1 MKKEYI
7 INTIKQ
13 MWKRTIV
20 QSTLI
25 NLLVLLGVVLIAE
38 PHYAFDTD
46 VMMQAQLFNISG
58 TWPTGMVLFSNV
70 YLGRFLKVLCG
81 LPGHLNWYTIFQH
94 VIIYLALWKI
104 GDQFLRMNKSR
115 ISHVM
120 YLIFSIF
127 VGYECYINISYMKT
141 AALLCISAMYVVY
154 GLAKGLYQ
162 KKGWLQYLYAGCGLV
177 IGGLISWKAALISGL
192 VCLICMLLFLLINR
206 QAIEMRQ
213 KRNALLTIIGVIIL
227 VSLLQIADYRAYDQL
242 DQWAGVNQYRNTI
255 EQIEMFG
262 APCYTYEIG
271 KEMDLTKDQY
281 SILTEGHYIT
291 LDGGAFERLKQVES
305 ISHRVSGKRIL
316 QFMRTVPISLFYVG
330 MFYGNIVLWLLLIF
344 SHKGRKKLCLLMT
357 GIITGVAYLVMY
369 FVASCNTSIIHFLLL
384 LPAML
389 LALMNV
395 EDMHVPTEERRSV
408 VAFLLLGSLLLYHN
422 LGSGMVTSVKHGDM
436 EKKLTEEVTE
446 LEQPWHA
453 ICLNEYL
460 KSYSAFERYDEGL
473 IAGKNLVVL
482 DGAYTLIP
490 LYGGLIY
497 PAGWNVD
504 QPIDNVNIG
513 DDFMIWMHVM

>member
-25 NLLVLLGVVLIAE
+25 NLLVLLVVVLIAE

-81 LPGHLNWYTIFQH
+81 LPGYLNWYTIFQY
-94 VIIYLALWKI
+94 VVIYLALWKI
-104 GDQFLRMNKSR
+104 GNQFLCTNKSR

-120 YLIFSIF
+120 YFIFSVF

-141 AALLCISAMYVVY
+141 AALLCISAMYMVY
-154 GLAKGLYQ
+154 GLVRGLYQ
-162 KKGWLQYLYAGCGLV
+162 KKKWLQYIYAGCGMVL
-177 IGGLISWKAALISGL
+177 GGLISWKAALISGSMCL
-192 VCLICMLLFLLINR
+192 VGIVLFLLINR
-206 QAIEMRQ
+206 QVIERHQ
-213 KRNALLTIIGVIIL
+213 KRKALMTIIVAIVLVGVF
-227 VSLLQIADYRAYDQL
+227 QIADYRAYDEL
-242 DQWAGVNQYRNTI
+242 VQWSGVNRYRNAI
-255 EQIEMFG
+255 EQVEMFG
-262 APCYTYEIG
+262 VPHYTSEIG
-271 KEMDLTKDQY
+271 DKTGLTKDQY
-281 SILTEGHYIT
+281 SILTEDHYIT
-291 LDGGAFERLKQVES
+291 LDGAAFEKLKQVKNINHS
-305 ISHRVSGKRIL
+305 VSGQKIL
-316 QFMRTVPISLFYVG
+316 LFMRTVPISLFRVG

-344 SHKGRKKLCLLMT
+344 SHKERKKLCLLMT

-369 FVASCNTSIIHFLLL
+369 FVAFCDTSIVHFLLL

-395 EDMHVPTEERRSV
+395 EDMCVSAEERRSV

-422 LGSGMVTSVKHGDM
+422 LGSGVVTSVKHGNM
-436 EKKLTEEVTE
+436 EEKLTEEVE
-446 LEQPWHA
+446 NLEQPWHA

-473 IAGKNLVVL
+473 IVEKNLVIL
-482 DGAYTLIP
+482 DGAYSLIP
-490 LYGGLIY
+490 LYEGLIY

-504 QPIDNVNIG
+504 QPIDSVNIG
-513 DDFMIWMHVM
+513 ENFAIWMHVM

>member
-1 MKKEYI
+1 MYGERIKE
-7 INTIKQ
+7 NLRVVCKHSA
-13 MWKRTIV
+13 V
-20 QSTLI
+20 QSLLI
-25 NLLVLLGVVLIAE
+25 NFVCLVVILLMEV
-38 PHYAFDTD
+38 PQYTFDTD

-81 LPGHLNWYTIFQH
+81 MPGHFNWYTIFQYA
-94 VIIYLALWKI
+94 IIYLALWKI
-104 GDQFLRMNKSR
+104 GNQFLRTNKSR

-120 YLIFSIF
+120 YFIFNVF

-141 AALLCISAMYVVY
+141 AALLCISAMYMVY
-154 GLAKGLYQ
+154 GLVRGLYQ
-162 KKGWLQYLYAGCGLV
+162 KKKWLQYIYAGCGMVL
-177 IGGLISWKAALISGL
+177 GGLISWKAALISGSMCL
-192 VCLICMLLFLLINR
+192 VGIVLFLLINR
-206 QAIEMRQ
+206 QVIERHQ
-213 KRNALLTIIGVIIL
+213 KRNALMTIIVAIVLVGV
-227 VSLLQIADYRAYDQL
+227 LQIADYRAYDEL
-242 DQWAGVNQYRNTI
+242 EQWSGVNRYRNTI
-255 EQIEMFG
+255 EQVEMFG
-262 APCYTYEIG
+262 VPHYTSEIG
-271 KEMDLTKDQY
+271 DKTGLTKDQY

-291 LDGGAFERLKQVES
+291 LDGSAFERLKQVKNINHS
-305 ISHRVSGKRIL
+305 VSGQRIL
-316 QFMRTVPISLFYVG
+316 NFMRTVPISLFRVG

-369 FVASCNTSIIHFLLL
+369 FVASCNTSIVHFLLL

-395 EDMHVPTEERRSV
+395 EDMCVSAEERRSV